1 MIVYLGPQ
9 FVQLINGY
17 LYLRSE
23 GVYSSA
29 AHSGQTEI
37 SGETK
42 VLPGLIRLSRME
54 NVLYSLSPSSGTA
67 VTLSMRAMGGG
78 EASRTARNFSREGLL
93 PVRTPSSPWEVLRT
107 QPRIPYCS
115 ASRCLRFLG
124 HLGRQDDAVR
134 NDDRSCCKGV
144 GDRIQ
149 TGLAGNC
156 IGNRKRSNRQRLCF
170 LRKTVF
176 LYSMQS
182 ASSG

>member
-107 QPRIPYCS
+107 QPRIAYCS
-115 ASRCLRFLG
+115 ASRCRK
-124 HLGRQDDAVR
+124 GR
-134 NDDRSCCKGV
+134 NPTPWTIPS
-144 GDRIQ
+144 
-149 TGLAGNC
+149 
-156 IGNRKRSNRQRLCF
+156 
-170 LRKTVF
+170 TV
-176 LYSMQS
+176 SRRRVT
-182 ASSG
+182 